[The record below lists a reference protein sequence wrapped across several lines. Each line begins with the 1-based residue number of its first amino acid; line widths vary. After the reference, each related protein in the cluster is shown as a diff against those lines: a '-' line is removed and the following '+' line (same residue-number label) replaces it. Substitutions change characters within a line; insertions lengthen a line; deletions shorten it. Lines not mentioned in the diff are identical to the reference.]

1 MSGAANEGVY
11 GGAGFRRGG
20 WGPGP
25 GPGPGN
31 GWQRQEGGG
40 QYQGAGPDRHSGWN
54 GDYFAMW
61 SLSRPLLI
69 AATIT
74 GFIIW
79 WPVGLALLCV
89 AIWNR
94 RFGRY
99 LFGNG
104 QGRGG
109 WGGPWS
115 CGRQES
121 RGHAGQSSGNKA
133 FDEYKAETLRR
144 LEEEQGEFASFLDR
158 LRFAKDKAE
167 FDQFMAERRPRPPA
181 EQPPQHEG

>member
-1 MSGAANEGVY
+1 MSGAANEGAF
-11 GGAGFRRGG
+11 GNSGFRRGG

-25 GPGPGN
+25 GWRRPE
-31 GWQRQEGGG
+31 EG
-40 QYQGAGPDRHSGWN
+40 QNYQGDGRYGPSNGA

-94 RFGRY
+94 RVGRF
-99 LFGNG
+99 LFSEGR
-104 QGRGG
+104 GRGG
-109 WGGPWS
+109 GCGSWSGLWS
-115 CGRQES
+115 CGASETRNRAS
-121 RGHAGQSSGNKA
+121 QSSGNQA

-144 LEEEQGEFASFLDR
+144 LEEEQGEFAGFLDR

-167 FDQFMAERRPRPPA
+167 FDQFMAERRQRPQTD
-181 EQPPQHEG
+181 QPPQPES

>member
-25 GPGPGN
+25 GPGWKRPEGAPGFQQD
-31 GWQRQEGGG
+31 GRD
-40 QYQGAGPDRHSGWN
+40 GPSGWSH
-54 GDYFAMW
+54 DYFAMW

-121 RGHAGQSSGNKA
+121 RSHAGQSSGNAA

>member
-167 FDQFMAERRPRPPA
+167 FDQFMADRRRPAPPA
-181 EQPPQHEG
+181 DQAA